1 MKESI
6 LRTIVP
12 VIVALLVRWGV
23 RDWLGVDDATLT
35 GVVTVGVTG
44 LYYVALRVLEKHFP
58 AAGWALGYPAAP
70 TYPGPASDLDGLED

>member
-35 GVVTVGVTG
+35 GVVTVLVTG
-44 LYYVALRVLEKHFP
+44 VYYVAVRVAEKYLP

-70 TYPGPASDLDGLED
+70 TYPGPGRDLNGVED